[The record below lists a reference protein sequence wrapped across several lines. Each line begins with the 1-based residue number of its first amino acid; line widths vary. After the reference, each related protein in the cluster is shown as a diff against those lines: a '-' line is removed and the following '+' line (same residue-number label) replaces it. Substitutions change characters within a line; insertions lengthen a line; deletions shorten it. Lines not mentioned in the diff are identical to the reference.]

1 MKQERLIRSLEFIER
16 VIERAECAPVAMARG
31 NGKSVYLTRYAVAM
45 GKQAL
50 QIYRPIRHALNKAIE
65 KPTRKDGN
73 RAFCPDCGTT
83 ASKRDNYCRT
93 CGQRLKIRETE
104 KKSFYTEY
112 GRKNK
117 NRRLKPKKGNRK
129 NE

>member
-1 MKQERLIRSLEFIER
+1 MKQERLIKSLEFIER
-16 VIERAECAPVAMARG
+16 VIERAERAPVAM
-31 NGKSVYLTRYAVAM
+31 S
-45 GKQAL
+45 KQAL

-65 KPTRKDGN
+65 KPARKDGN

-104 KKSFYTEY
+104 KKPFYTEY
-112 GRKNK
+112 GRKN
-117 NRRLKPKKGNRK
+117 RRLKTKKGNRK